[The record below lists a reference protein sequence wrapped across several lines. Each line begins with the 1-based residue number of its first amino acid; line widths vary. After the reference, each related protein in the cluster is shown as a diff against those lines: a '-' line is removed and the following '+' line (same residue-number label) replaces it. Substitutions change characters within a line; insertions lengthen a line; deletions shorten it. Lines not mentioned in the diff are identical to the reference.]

1 MRFSTVVIVAAL
13 AVSGCG
19 SPDSKKGDVAET
31 AKRLQSS
38 DEPVKF
44 EALQAFLPGTDAIA
58 TAGWEKKDMTGMTL
72 TVPMKGSQASMTLK
86 KGEAEVVIDIIDTV
100 FNQSLYAPVAA
111 YLGNGFYASTGNGY
125 KKAVTVGGQP
135 AFEEWNSKDRTS
147 ALTVLVGKRFLVHV
161 LGTNVDSVEPVTFV
175 AGQIDFT
182 RLASLK

>member
-1 MRFSTVVIVAAL
+1 MRFTALVIAAAL

-19 SPDSKKGDVAET
+19 WLDSKKGDAADT
-31 AKRLQSS
+31 AKLLQSS
-38 DEPVKF
+38 DAPVKY

-58 TAGWEKKDMTGMTL
+58 TAGWQKTEMTGMAL
-72 TVPMKGSQASMTLK
+72 TVPMKGSKASMTLK
-86 KGEAEVVIDIIDTV
+86 KDETEVVIDIIDTV

-111 YLGNGFYASTGNGY
+111 YLGKGYYSSSGNDY

-135 AFEEWNSKDRTS
+135 AFEEWNSKDRTG

-175 AGQIDFT
+175 AGQIDLT